1 MDRQPTDGDV
11 LAEDTP
17 RTSPRTDGR
26 GRGALPEPTT
36 ADRPA
41 VREPFSSTTDGGG

>member
-17 RTSPRTDGR
+17 RAGPRPDGR
-26 GRGALPEPTT
+26 GRGALPGPTT

-41 VREPFSSTTDGGG
+41 VHEPFSSTTDGGG